1 MNVKRFLTLVA
12 VFVTLCSYAQIR
24 NYTPINYGPKD
35 FGANYDAA
43 NHAIA
48 QNQHGIMYFGT
59 ANAIWEFDGQMWQ
72 RFDVKP
78 GVWIQ
83 SIMPS
88 VTGDTIFIGAE
99 NEFGYFVTDNNTGRY
114 NYISLSDSIRTH
126 IFPFSNVWKIFKTD
140 DGVYF
145 QSYQYIFRFCETNEI
160 AIIEPETEF
169 HNAFFANNHI
179 YARQRHIGLARIDSN
194 IVKPVTGG
202 EIFDEIG
209 IFGMLETGPDTALII
224 SYEDGTWLMINDTV
238 RRNPSRLNATLK
250 SIGFN
255 VTSCTKIDNCTIALG
270 SRDNGILVVKTDGSV
285 VLHINI
291 SNGLIDNYIN
301 QIFCDREHNLWIT
314 TQKGITLLPENSFI
328 SVFTD
333 ENGINGSV
341 YAICEANG
349 TLYVGTA
356 EGLLKQN
363 NNLKTYTENL
373 FIPIDKIRQ
382 CVWCISQC
390 NKDLLIGTEAGLFRM
405 TADNVFEKISNYDTR
420 CISFCPE
427 KQMLLAGGESGLTVY
442 EYDFE
447 LNMWFATLSA
457 AAGYS
462 INSIEYDVD
471 SLGILTAWLG
481 TSHQGIIRFITDG
494 FSSDTEYFD
503 ESNGLTQGLALPV
516 RYNGQVY
523 FLNQGGHI
531 FRYISKEEVAMA
543 LDDSL
548 KQYAQP
554 LFSDAELPLINNIYM
569 MKSFGNVT
577 WISEGTNIAC
587 YVAGDTVLHD
597 KKFRGLS
604 VGKINTIYTSDNNL
618 IWIGATDGLVLCDN
632 TAQPHHTPYFGIN
645 RSLRTNDNSISLRD
659 FKPRINYRS
668 NTLTFRFAAPWFRFP
683 ESIKFQYLLDGYMS
697 EWQETK
703 SNSVTFN
710 NLPEGTYTFNIKAV
724 NAFGEESSIDEFT
737 FSIRPPWYRTI
748 VAYFVYIILAI
759 LAVLCIIKY
768 YTYQLKERN
777 RLLDLEVKRQTK
789 QIEEQLQKIEEQN
802 VSLTDSINY
811 AARIQRMS
819 LPTTSFV
826 DNYVSESFILFKPR
840 DIVSGDFYWCAEADN
855 KLVITAA
862 DCTGHGVPGAM
873 MSMLGMN
880 SLNTIVK
887 VRGIT
892 DPGAILNDLRAS
904 IVRSFADKGEN
915 AAKDGMD
922 ICMLTIDKNS
932 NSLQYAGAY
941 NSLLQI
947 RNGELNEYKVDKFP
961 CALSDQYKE
970 GILFKTNVID
980 MQKGDCYYFFS
991 DGYCDQFGGE
1001 NGDRKFMKA
1010 RFKRL
1015 LLEICNLPMQEQ
1027 GEILNKTHLDFKGDT
1042 PQIDDI
1048 LVIGIR
1054 I

>member
-1 MNVKRFLTLVA
+1 MVAKRLLLIVVA
-12 VFVTLCSYAQIR
+12 SIAFCAHAQIK
-24 NYTPINYGPKD
+24 NYTPINYGPKNY
-35 FGANYDAA
+35 GVKYDAE

-48 QNQHGIMYFGT
+48 QNRQGIMYFGT
-59 ANAIWEFDGQMWQ
+59 ANATWEFDGQSW
-72 RFDVKP
+72 RRLDVKQ
-78 GVWIQ
+78 GVWVK

-88 VTGDTIFIGAE
+88 VSGDTIYVGAQ
-99 NEFGYFVTDNNTGRY
+99 NEFGFLVAENSGQYS
-114 NYISLSDSIRTH
+114 YISLSDSIRTH
-126 IFPFSNVWKIFKTD
+126 IFPFSDVWNIFKTD

-145 QSYQYIFRFCETNEI
+145 QSHEYIFKYSDSDI
-160 AIIEPETEF
+160 VIIEPETEF
-169 HNAFFANNHI
+169 HNAFFTNNSI

-194 IVKPVTGG
+194 RVKVVTGG
-202 EIFDEIG
+202 DIFAEIG
-209 IFGMLETGPDTALII
+209 IFGMLKIGTDTTLII
-224 SYEDGTWLMINDTV
+224 SYEDGTWLMVNDSV
-238 RRNPSRLNATLK
+238 RPNKSKLNATLK
-250 SIGFN
+250 SVGFN
-255 VTSCTKIDNCTIALG
+255 VTGCTLIDSCTIALG
-270 SRDNGILVVKTDGSV
+270 SRDNGILVVKTDGTV
-285 VLHINI
+285 VLHINV
-291 SNGLIDNYIN
+291 SNGLIDNWIN
-301 QIFCDREHNLWIT
+301 NIFCDREHNIWIT
-314 TQKGITLLPENSFI
+314 TQKGITLLPENSYL

-341 YAICEANG
+341 NAICEANG
-349 TLYVGTA
+349 TLYVGTLG
-356 EGLLKQN
+356 GLLKQN
-363 NNLKTYTENL
+363 KNLKTYTENL
-373 FIPIDKIRQ
+373 FVPVPEIKDG
-382 CVWCISQC
+382 VWCIAHC
-390 NKDLLIGTEAGLFRM
+390 NSDLLIGTEYGLYRM
-405 TADNVFEKISNYDTR
+405 TANNVFERISNYDTR

-427 KQMLLAGGESGLTVY
+427 KQMLLAGGNRGLSVF
-442 EYDFE
+442 EYDKE
-447 LNMWFATLSA
+447 IDMWFGTLSA
-457 AAGYS
+457 ASGYS
-462 INSIEYDVD
+462 INSIEYDID

-481 TSHQGIIRFITDG
+481 TSHQGIVKFTTDG
-494 FSSDTEYFD
+494 FTSNTEYLD
-503 ESNGLTQGLALPV
+503 ESNGLTQGLASPV
-516 RYNGQVY
+516 KYTGQIY

-531 FRYISKEEVAMA
+531 FRYISKEEVALA

-587 YVAGDTVLHD
+587 YINDDTTLYD
-597 KKFRGLS
+597 NKFRGLS
-604 VGKINTIYTSDNNL
+604 AGKINTIYTTDNRMV
-618 IWIGATDGLVLCDN
+618 WIGATDGLVLCDN
-632 TAQPHHTPYFGIN
+632 TSQMRRVPYFGIN
-645 RSLRTNDNSISLRD
+645 RGLKTTNGNVSLKS
-659 FKPRINYRS
+659 FKPRISYKD
-668 NTLTFRFAAPWFRFP
+668 NTLTFSFAAPWFRFP
-683 ESIKFQYLLDGYMS
+683 ESIRFQYLLNGYMT
-697 EWQETK
+697 EWQE
-703 SNSVTFN
+703 SEINSITFN
-710 NLPEGTYTFNIKAV
+710 HLPEGTYTFNLRAV

-737 FSIRPPWYRTI
+737 FTIRPPWYRTI

-759 LAVLCIIKY
+759 LAVICIIKY

-789 QIEEQLQKIEEQN
+789 QIEEQLKKIEEQN

-826 DNYVSESFILFKPR
+826 ENYVSESFILFKPR

-892 DPGAILNDLRAS
+892 DPGSILNDLRAS

-922 ICMLTIDKNS
+922 ICMLTIDKNC

-970 GILFKTNVID
+970 GIMFKTNVID

-1001 NGDRKFMKA
+1001 NGDHKFMKA

-1027 GEILNKTHLDFKGDT
+1027 GKILDNTHLAFKGTT